1 MIVAAILIGAFATAM
16 LPLAGNIVV
25 VAAAIALFGVASGP
39 FDIGLFTLRQ
49 RRTDP
54 AWFGRAFAVSMSLN
68 SVGNPIGS
76 AVAGPL
82 IARSLDLALWA
93 AVAFCL
99 ISVVFVLMIPA
110 REGLVGEPSA
120 APA

>member
-1 MIVAAILIGAFATAM
+1 MSSQGGEGQMRVVAILIARLATVILPFANS
-16 LPLAGNIVV
+16 LVV
-25 VAAAIALFGVASGP
+25 VAAAIILLGLATGP

-76 AVAGPL
+76 ALAGPL
-82 IARSLDLALWA
+82 IAWSLHVPLWA
-93 AVAFCL
+93 AVA
-99 ISVVFVLMIPA
+99 P
-110 REGLVGEPSA
+110 G
-120 APA
+120 

>member
-1 MIVAAILIGAFATAM
+1 MIVLAILIWTVAM
-16 LPLAGNIVV
+16 ALLPLAPNLVV
-25 VAAAIALFGVASGP
+25 VAVAIVLLGLSTGP

-76 AVAGPL
+76 A
-82 IARSLDLALWA
+82 LWT
-93 AVAFCL
+93 AVAFAL
-99 ISVVFVLMIPA
+99 VSAVLPLVAIPA
-110 REGLVGEPSA
+110 AEKEA
-120 APA
+120 A